1 MLTFNLLP
9 TEQKEEIEKERLYL
23 ISVGILKS
31 LFLALLIVFV
41 LLLGADFSLKFLSAD
56 QKKSLEEIKKDKL
69 IKDMM
74 VLDSQVSKSNDF
86 IDKVYNTQ
94 KDIVYFSTTIEKIST
109 LVPSGIY
116 FTELTIEKKIQGQTA
131 TTTSPA
137 TEGETSAESESQVT
151 PTAQEGAENSQNT
164 TQKNNNQQQEQQK
177 QYYEV
182 KISGI
187 AKKREQV
194 IIFEK
199 NLRSQSDFLS
209 LVSPLQNI
217 LKAQEVEFEF
227 SFQLK

>member
-23 ISVGILKS
+23 IGVGILKS
-31 LFLALLIVFV
+31 LFLALLIVFF
-41 LLLGADFSLKFLSAD
+41 LLLSADFSLKFLSSD
-56 QKKSLEEIKKDKL
+56 QKRSLEEIKKDKL
-69 IKDMM
+69 IKDMIALDDQ
-74 VLDSQVSKSNDF
+74 VLKSNDF
-86 IDKVYNTQ
+86 IDKVYSAQ
-94 KDIVYFSTTIEKIST
+94 KDIVYFSTTIEKISA

-116 FTELTIEKKIQGQTA
+116 FTELTIEKKTQGETTA
-131 TTTSPA
+131 TSPA
-137 TEGETSAESESQVT
+137 AEGDSSEETQSQTT
-151 PTAQEGAENSQNT
+151 PTPT
-164 TQKNNNQQQEQQK
+164 TTTATETNNQQQEQQ

-199 NLRSQSDFLS
+199 NLRSQSEFMS

-227 SFQLK
+227 SFKLK